1 MEVVSE
7 CIGAKTGKSEREKLT
22 LYINAYMW
30 NPKKKKNV
38 VQMYLCARHRDT
50 DVQTKYMDTQ

>member
-30 NPKKKKNV
+30 NPKKKK
-38 VQMYLCARHRDT
+38 CGT
-50 DVQTKYMDTQ
+50 DVLMCKA